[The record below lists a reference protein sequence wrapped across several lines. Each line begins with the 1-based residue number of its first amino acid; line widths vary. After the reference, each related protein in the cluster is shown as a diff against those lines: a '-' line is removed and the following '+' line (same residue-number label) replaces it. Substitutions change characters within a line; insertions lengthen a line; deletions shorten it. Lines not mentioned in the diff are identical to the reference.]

1 MALELIGLALLG
13 LVVGAYGTLIGAGG
27 GFVLVPV
34 LLLLYP
40 EMEPEEITAVSLGV
54 VSLSALSGSA
64 GYARQ
69 RRIDYV
75 TGALFA
81 VSSAPGVIAGALIVQ
96 HVPERLFTALFGLM
110 LLGLSATSLI
120 RRPAAIREPLRG
132 SGVIRRAVFDPEGRM
147 YIYAYRAWQGAL
159 LSLGVGVVSS
169 VFGIGGGVIHV
180 PAMIMLVHIPVQFAV
195 ATSLFVLTFM
205 AGGATAIHLATG
217 TLGGDEAAKI
227 GALAIGA
234 VPGGQLGAHLAQRIR
249 GRSVLL
255 LLAGAISILGAR
267 LLLKAIAD
275 V

>member
-1 MALELIGLALLG
+1 MALELAGLALLG

-27 GFVLVPV
+27 GFILVPV

-40 EMEPEEITAVSLGV
+40 DLEPEEITSISLGV
-54 VSLSALSGSA
+54 VFVSALSGSA
-64 GYARQ
+64 SYARQ
-69 RRIDYV
+69 RRIDYT
-75 TGALFA
+75 TGLLFA
-81 VSSAPGVIAGALIVQ
+81 ASSAPGVVAGALVVQ
-96 HVPERLFTALFGLM
+96 YVPERLFTALFGVM
-110 LLGLSATSLI
+110 LLSLALTSL
-120 RRPAAIREPLRG
+120 RGRPAAIREPLRG
-132 SGVIRRAVFDPEGRM
+132 RGIVHRTVADPEGRL
-147 YIYAYRAWQGAL
+147 YVYAYRAWQGAL

-180 PAMIMLVHIPVQFAV
+180 PAMIMLLHIPVQFAV

-217 TLGGDEAAKI
+217 TLGGDEAAKA
-227 GALAIGA
+227 GALAVGA
-234 VPGGQLGAHLAQRIR
+234 VPGGQVGAYLAQRVK

-255 LLAGAISILGAR
+255 LLAGAISILGVR